1 MDTTNTFDVIIIG
14 GSYAGLSAG
23 MALGRSLRNVLIIDA
38 GEPCNRQTPHSHN
51 FLTQDGQT
59 PAQISSIAKEQV
71 LAYPTVSFL
80 EDKVSDAKQTNAG
93 FEVFTERGKRFGARK
108 LIIATGIKDIFPE
121 IKGFAECWGITV
133 LHCPYCH
140 GYEVKH
146 ENIGIIANGDV
157 AFEFCRLI
165 FNWTKNLTLFTNGT
179 STLSDEHKAKL
190 ASKKINIVEKE
201 IAELVNENG
210 QLQHILF
217 KDETKHPLKAIF
229 ARGGLE
235 QHATFASDLGCELND
250 FGFIKVNEFQE
261 TTVKGIFAAGDCTT
275 MMRSVALSVSGG
287 NMTGVIANK
296 YLLEEDF
303 G

>member
-1 MDTTNTFDVIIIG
+1 METTNTFDVIIIG

-23 MALGRSLRNVLIIDA
+23 MALGRSLRNVLIIDG

-59 PAQISSIAKEQV
+59 PAQISGIAKEQV
-71 LAYPTVSFL
+71 LAYPTVNFL
-80 EDKVSDAKQTNAG
+80 EGKVNKAKKTDKG
-93 FEVFTERGKRFGARK
+93 FKVFTERGKTFEARK

-146 ENIGIIANGDV
+146 ENMGIIANGDA
-157 AFEFCRLI
+157 AFEFCKLI
-165 FNWTKNLTLFTNGT
+165 LNWTKNLTLFTNGK
-179 STLSDEHKAKL
+179 STLSADQTAKL
-190 ASKKINIVEKE
+190 ASKSINIVEKE
-201 IAELVNENG
+201 IAELVNEDG

-229 ARGGLE
+229 ARGSLA
-235 QHATFASDLGCELND
+235 QHGTFASDLGCELNE
-250 FGFIKVNEFQE
+250 FGYVKVNEFQE
-261 TTVKGIFAAGDCTT
+261 TTVKGVFAAGDCST

-287 NMTGVIANK
+287 NMAGAIANK
-296 YLLEEDF
+296 LMLDEDF

>member
-1 MDTTNTFDVIIIG
+1 METTNTFDVIIIG

-59 PAQISSIAKEQV
+59 PAQISGIAKEQV
-71 LAYPTVSFL
+71 LAYHTVNFL
-80 EDKVSDAKQTNAG
+80 EGKVSKAKKTDTG
-93 FEVFTERGKRFGARK
+93 FEVSTENGKRFEARK
-108 LIIATGIKDIFPE
+108 LIIATGIKDIFPD

-140 GYEVKH
+140 GYEVNH
-146 ENIGIIANGDV
+146 ENLGIIANGDA
-157 AFEFCRLI
+157 AFEFCKLI
-165 FNWTKNLTLFTNGT
+165 LNWTKILTLFTNGK
-179 STLSDEHKAKL
+179 STLSAEQTAKL
-190 ASKKINIVEKE
+190 ASKNINIVEKE

-217 KDETKHPLKAIF
+217 KDETKHPLKSIF
-229 ARGGLE
+229 ARGSLS
-235 QHATFASDLGCELND
+235 QHGTFASDLGCELND
-250 FGFIKVNEFQE
+250 FGYVKVNEFQE
-261 TTVKGIFAAGDCTT
+261 TTVKGVFAAGDCST

-287 NMTGVIANK
+287 NMAGAIANK
-296 YLLEEDF
+296 LMLDEDF